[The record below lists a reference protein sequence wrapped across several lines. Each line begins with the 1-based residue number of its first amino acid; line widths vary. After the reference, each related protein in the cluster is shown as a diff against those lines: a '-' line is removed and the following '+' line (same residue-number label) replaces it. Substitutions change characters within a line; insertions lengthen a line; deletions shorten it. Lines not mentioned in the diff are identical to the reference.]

1 MKAGVVFPSTHSP
14 QELATDESSLLTL
27 LFLLAQNF
35 KLIPWHGLVS
45 LLASVILL
53 KSLEPAPPP
62 PPQAR
67 CMPVLAPL

>member
-14 QELATDESSLLTL
+14 QELATDKSSLLTL

-35 KLIPWHGLVS
+35 KLIPWHGFVS